1 MEKRPTSFDEL
12 PVVLTISEVA
22 PLLNVGRNTV
32 FELVHSGKLKS
43 VKIGS
48 QYHILKHELQQ
59 FLGLPDQP
67 AQPELPTIGSLRRR
81 RGRHTGS

>member
-48 QYHILKHELQQ
+48 QYRILKHELREY
-59 FLGLPDQP
+59 LGLANQP
-67 AQPELPTIGSLRRR
+67 AQPEIPAIGSLRRR
-81 RGRHTGS
+81 RGRHSAV